1 MAFTT
6 HTGWWWIVKISFA
19 SHFQKKYSAGVEF
32 QIGGFFSVA
41 GTCFHLA
48 WLALLSVTLALLFR
62 MWIPLVAASENFFIW
77 FYASWL
83 LTHLFSSLRLC
94 FVSVNEAIWCKH
106 HLNYNHIILP
116 SLIKH
121 QFSTA
126 GFNVVAYFPNRNF
139 YRTYGLITHY
149 RKQFYNP
156 HPKYIRVLTF
166 TNYNFFLFLTLFCV
180 SLCAPMYV
188 WRSENNSQK
197 PIFTRD
203 PRMELMFIR
212 LGSFPLRIC
221 YFYVYVCGSVH
232 TNTGTEAKGIR
243 FS

>member
-1 MAFTT
+1 MWNSRLVGFSLLLEPASIWP
-6 HTGWWWIVKISFA
+6 GW
-19 SHFQKKYSAGVEF
+19 H
-32 QIGGFFSVA
+32 
-41 GTCFHLA
+41 CC
-48 WLALLSVTLALLFR
+48 LLLL
-62 MWIPLVAASENFFIW
+62 
-77 FYASWL
+77 
-83 LTHLFSSLRLC
+83 LFSSECGSPLWLLQRISLSGFMPADC
-94 FVSVNEAIWCKH
+94 WLIFSVHCDYAVSVNEAIWCKH